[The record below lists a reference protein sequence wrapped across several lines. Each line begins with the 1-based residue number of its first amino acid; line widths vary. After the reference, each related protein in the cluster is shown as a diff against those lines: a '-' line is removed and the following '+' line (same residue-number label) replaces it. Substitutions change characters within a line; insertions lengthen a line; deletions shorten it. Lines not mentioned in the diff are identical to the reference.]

1 MIRKRIGSLFIVLFF
16 LAVLTGGIIYDDLS
30 ASSED
35 DPYQAI
41 KLLNETIHQ
50 VSDKYVDSI
59 PSDSLYLRAL
69 NGMLLSLDPYSQLL
83 TPKDYEDL
91 QIHTQGN
98 YEGLGIRIDIVD
110 QVLTV
115 ISPIEGTPAYKA
127 GLLPGDR
134 IVVVD
139 GEPTKGWT
147 EERAV
152 QELRGPRGSEV
163 TLSIARE
170 GLEEPLDVTIERQPI
185 SLSAVPYA
193 FMLQEGIG
201 YVRFTQFSEHGR
213 DEIRE
218 AVRDLEKQGMRS
230 LILDLRD
237 NPGGLLDQ
245 AIEVTDLFLP
255 RGAEIVATRGR
266 MSESD
271 RVYNARDN
279 DDFSVH
285 PMVVLVNRASASAS
299 EIVSGALQ
307 DHDRALLVGQ
317 ATWGKGLVQSLFP
330 LDDGYFLKLTTA
342 RYYTPSGRSIQ
353 RDETLGIDFAQMWWP
368 GEVPPTDEET
378 LTIPGETGDP
388 QEIPDSLVF
397 QTDMGRTVY
406 GGGGVMPDVVVR
418 AGDIAP
424 VSRDLLQEIFVENA
438 FFTFA
443 VRYRST
449 HPSIPR
455 DFQPDAAVLDDF
467 RTYLREVKEIDFSDE
482 AFDSEVDYIHDFLR
496 YTLISQYHGEGVARQ
511 AVLSADLPLAKAVEL
526 LSEADTLADLFRL
539 ARLER
544 EAAADRAAQSTASA
558 EAPATAGIPQ

>member
-1 MIRKRIGSLFIVLFF
+1 MIRTRIGSLFVVLFF

-30 ASSED
+30 ASSDD
-35 DPYQAI
+35 DPYQVI

-59 PSDSLYLRAL
+59 PSDSLYMRAL

-83 TPKDYEDL
+83 TPKDYQDL

-98 YEGLGIRIDIVD
+98 YEGLGIRIDVVD

-134 IVVVD
+134 IVEVD
-139 GEPTKGWT
+139 GVTTRGWT
-147 EERAV
+147 EEKAV
-152 QELRGPRGSEV
+152 QELRGPQGSEV

-170 GLEEPLDVTIERQPI
+170 GLSEALEVTIERRPI
-185 SLSAVPYA
+185 SLSSVPYA
-193 FMLQEGIG
+193 FMLTNGIG
-201 YVRFTQFSEHGR
+201 YVRFTQFSENGR

-218 AVRDLEKQGMRS
+218 AVRALEKQGMRS
-230 LILDLRD
+230 LVLDLRD

-271 RVYNARDN
+271 RLYNARDN
-279 DDFSVH
+279 DDFSIH
-285 PMVVLVNRASASAS
+285 PMIVLVNRASASAS

-317 ATWGKGLVQSLFP
+317 TTWGKGLVQSLFP

-353 RDETLGIDFAQMWWP
+353 RDESLDIDFNTLIWP
-368 GEVPPTDEET
+368 DETPMDAPQDGPEEV
-378 LTIPGETGDP
+378 
-388 QEIPDSLVF
+388 PDSLVF

-418 AGDIAP
+418 AGEIAEI
-424 VSRDLLQEIFVENA
+424 SRDLLQEIFVKNA
-438 FFTFA
+438 FFSFA
-443 VRYRST
+443 VTYRST
-449 HPSIPR
+449 HPSLPR
-455 DFQPDAAVLDDF
+455 DFVPDDALIESF
-467 RTYLREVKEIDFSDE
+467 RSYLRDVKGIVFADE
-482 AFDSEVDYIHDFLR
+482 AFDAERDYMSDFLR
-496 YTLISQYHGEGVARQ
+496 YTLVSQYHGEGVARQ
-511 AVLSADLPLAKAVEL
+511 AVLRADLPLAKAVEL

-539 ARLER
+539 ARIER
-544 EAAADRAAQSTASA
+544 QAAVDRAAQATASA
-558 EAPATAGIPQ
+558 ESSPVGTPR

>member
-83 TPKDYEDL
+83 SPKDYEDL

-170 GLEEPLDVTIERQPI
+170 GLEEPLEITIERQPI

-230 LILDLRD
+230 LVLDLRD

-285 PMVVLVNRASASAS
+285 PMIVLVNRASASAS

-317 ATWGKGLVQSLFP
+317 TTWGKGLVQSLFP

-353 RDETLGIDFAQMWWP
+353 RDETLDIDFGQMWWP
-368 GEVPPTDEET
+368 GEVPPANEET
-378 LTIPGETGDP
+378 RTIPGETGEP

-418 AGDIAP
+418 AGEIAE

-438 FFTFA
+438 FFSFA

-455 DFQPDAAVLDDF
+455 DFRPDATVLDEF
-467 RTYLREVKEIDFSDE
+467 RVYLREVKQIDFSDE
-482 AFDSEVDYIHDFLR
+482 AFDSEADYIHDFLR

-558 EAPATAGIPQ
+558 EVPATAGTPR

>member
-1 MIRKRIGSLFIVLFF
+1 MIRRRIGSLFVVLFF

-35 DPYQAI
+35 DPYQVI

-59 PSDSLYLRAL
+59 PSDSLYMRAL

-83 TPKDYEDL
+83 SPKDYEDL

-98 YEGLGIRIDIVD
+98 YEGLGIRIDVVD
-110 QVLTV
+110 QILTV
-115 ISPIEGTPAYKA
+115 ISPIEGTPAYRA

-134 IVVVD
+134 IVEVD
-139 GEPTKGWT
+139 GVSTRGWA
-147 EERAV
+147 EEKAV
-152 QELRGPRGSEV
+152 QELRGPRGSSV
-163 TLSIARE
+163 TLTIARE
-170 GLEEPLDVTIERQPI
+170 GLTEPLVVEIERRPI
-185 SLSAVPYA
+185 SLSSVPYA
-193 FMLQEGIG
+193 FMIAEGIG
-201 YVRFTQFSEHGR
+201 YVRFTQFSENGR

-230 LILDLRD
+230 LVLDLRD

-299 EIVSGALQ
+299 EIVAGALQ

-317 ATWGKGLVQSLFP
+317 TTWGKGLVQSLFP

-353 RDETLGIDFAQMWWP
+353 RDESLDVDFNTLIWP
-368 GEVPPTDEET
+368 DETPIE
-378 LTIPGETGDP
+378 P
-388 QEIPDSLVF
+388 QQEAMEDVPDSLVF
-397 QTDMGRTVY
+397 ETDMGRTVY

-418 AGDIAP
+418 AGEIDP
-424 VSRDLLQEIFVENA
+424 LSRELLEEIFVKNS
-438 FFTFA
+438 FFSFA
-443 VRYRST
+443 VTYRSRHST
-449 HPSIPR
+449 IPR
-455 DFQPDAAVLDDF
+455 NFMPDEALIESF
-467 RTYLREVKEIDFSDE
+467 REYLRDTKEIAFADE
-482 AFDSEVDYIHDFLR
+482 AFDAERDYMRDFLQ
-496 YTLISQYHGEGVARQ
+496 YTLISQYHGEGIARQ
-511 AVLSADLPLAKAVEL
+511 AVLRADLPLSKAVDL
-526 LSEADTLADLFRL
+526 LLEADTLADLFRL
-539 ARLER
+539 ARVER
-544 EAAADRAAQSTASA
+544 QAALDRAAQATVSA
-558 EAPATAGIPQ
+558 EASPGSTPR

>member
-1 MIRKRIGSLFIVLFF
+1 
-16 LAVLTGGIIYDDLS
+16 
-30 ASSED
+30 
-35 DPYQAI
+35 
-41 KLLNETIHQ
+41 
-50 VSDKYVDSI
+50 
-59 PSDSLYLRAL
+59 
-69 NGMLLSLDPYSQLL
+69 
-83 TPKDYEDL
+83 
-91 QIHTQGN
+91 
-98 YEGLGIRIDIVD
+98 
-110 QVLTV
+110 
-115 ISPIEGTPAYKA
+115 
-127 GLLPGDR
+127 
-134 IVVVD
+134 
-139 GEPTKGWT
+139 
-147 EERAV
+147 
-152 QELRGPRGSEV
+152 
-163 TLSIARE
+163 
-170 GLEEPLDVTIERQPI
+170 
-185 SLSAVPYA
+185 
-193 FMLQEGIG
+193 MLQEGIG

-230 LILDLRD
+230 LVLDLRD

-285 PMVVLVNRASASAS
+285 PMIVLVNRASASAS

-317 ATWGKGLVQSLFP
+317 TTWGKGLVQSLFP

-353 RDETLGIDFAQMWWP
+353 RDETLGIDFNAVVWP
-368 GEVPPTDEET
+368 WTPEEAPLDEEGNP
-378 LTIPGETGDP
+378 ISS

-418 AGDIAP
+418 ASEIAE
-424 VSRDLLQEIFVENA
+424 VSRDLLQETFVENA
-438 FFTFA
+438 FFSFA
-443 VRYRST
+443 VRFRAA

-455 DFQPDAAVLDDF
+455 DYEPDAAVIEEF
-467 RTYLREVKEIDFSDE
+467 RAYLREVKGIDFSDE
-482 AFDSEVDYIHDFLR
+482 AFDSEADYIHDFLR

-558 EAPATAGIPQ
+558 EAPATAGTPQ

>member
-1 MIRKRIGSLFIVLFF
+1 MIRKRIGSLFVVLFF

-30 ASSED
+30 ASIED

-59 PSDSLYLRAL
+59 PSDSLYMRAL

-83 TPKDYEDL
+83 SPKDYEDL

-98 YEGLGIRIDIVD
+98 YEGLGIRIDVVD
-110 QVLTV
+110 QILTV

-139 GEPTKGWT
+139 GVSTKGWS
-147 EERAV
+147 EEKAV

-170 GLEEPLDVTIERQPI
+170 GLDEPLEITIERRPI
-185 SLSAVPYA
+185 SLSSVPYA
-193 FMLQEGIG
+193 FMLKEGIG

-218 AVRDLEKQGMRS
+218 AVRKLEKEGMRS
-230 LILDLRD
+230 LVLDLRD

-271 RVYNARDN
+271 RVYDARDN

-285 PMVVLVNRASASAS
+285 PMIVLVNRASASAS

-307 DHDRALLVGQ
+307 DHDRALVVGQ
-317 ATWGKGLVQSLFP
+317 TTWGKGLVQSLFP

-353 RDETLGIDFAQMWWP
+353 RDESLDIDFNQLIWP
-368 GEVPPTDEET
+368 EEVPVDGSMG
-378 LTIPGETGDP
+378 TIPGENGDP
-388 QEIPDSLVF
+388 QDVPDSLVF

-418 AGDIAP
+418 AGEVAE

-438 FFTFA
+438 FFSFA
-443 VRYRST
+443 VSYRAT

-455 DFQPDAAVLDDF
+455 DFRPDEALVDEF
-467 RTYLREVKEIDFSDE
+467 RTYLRTVKGIDFTDE
-482 AFDSEVDYIHDFLR
+482 AFDSELEYMHDFLR

-511 AVLSADLPLAKAVEL
+511 AVLSADLPLAKSVEL

-544 EAAADRAAQSTASA
+544 EAAAERATQSTASA
-558 EAPATAGIPQ
+558 EMPAVGTPR

>member
-1 MIRKRIGSLFIVLFF
+1 MIRRRIGSLFIVLFF

-134 IVVVD
+134 IVAVD
-139 GEPTKGWT
+139 GTPTKGWS

-170 GLEEPLDVTIERQPI
+170 GLQEPLDVPIERQPI
-185 SLSAVPYA
+185 SLSSVPYA

-230 LILDLRD
+230 LVLDLRD

-285 PMVVLVNRASASAS
+285 PMIVLVNRASASAS

-317 ATWGKGLVQSLFP
+317 TTWGKGLVQSLFP

-342 RYYTPSGRSIQ
+342 RYFTPSGRSIQ
-353 RDETLGIDFAQMWWP
+353 RDETLGIDFNAVVWP
-368 GEVPPTDEET
+368 WTPEEAP
-378 LTIPGETGDP
+378 LDADGNPLSSQD
-388 QEIPDSLVF
+388 IPDSLVF

-418 AGDIAP
+418 ASEIAE

-438 FFTFA
+438 FFSFA
-443 VRYRST
+443 VRFRAA

-455 DFQPDAAVLDDF
+455 DYRPDAAVLEEF
-467 RTYLREVKEIDFSDE
+467 RAYLREVKEIDFSDE
-482 AFDSEVDYIHDFLR
+482 AFDSESDYINDFLR
-496 YTLISQYHGEGVARQ
+496 YTLISQYHGEGEARQ
-511 AVLSADLPLAKAVEL
+511 AVLSADLPLAKAVDL

-558 EAPATAGIPQ
+558 EAPATAGTPQ

>member
-1 MIRKRIGSLFIVLFF
+1 MIRKRIGSLFVMLFF

-30 ASSED
+30 ASSGD
-35 DPYQAI
+35 DPYQVI

-59 PSDSLYLRAL
+59 PSDSLYMRAL

-134 IVVVD
+134 IVSVNGVS
-139 GEPTKGWT
+139 TRGWS
-147 EERAV
+147 EEKAV

-163 TLSIARE
+163 TLAIGRE
-170 GLEEPLDVTIERQPI
+170 GLDEPMEVQIERRAI
-185 SLSAVPYA
+185 ALSAVPYA
-193 FMLQEGIG
+193 FMLEEGIG

-218 AVRDLEKQGMRS
+218 AVRRLEKEGMRS
-230 LILDLRD
+230 LVLDLRD

-266 MSESD
+266 MPESD
-271 RVYNARDN
+271 RVYDARDN

-317 ATWGKGLVQSLFP
+317 TTWGKGLVQSLFP

-353 RDETLGIDFAQMWWP
+353 RDETLDIDFNELTWP
-368 GEVPPTDEET
+368 DEVPAADD
-378 LTIPGETGDP
+378 LVPGAD

-397 QTDMGRTVY
+397 KTDMGRTVY

-418 AGDIAP
+418 AGEIAE
-424 VSRDLLQEIFVENA
+424 VSRDLLQEIFVKNA
-438 FFTFA
+438 FFSFA
-443 VRYRST
+443 VRFRAS

-455 DFQPDAAVLDDF
+455 DFQPDAAVVEEF

-482 AFDSEVDYIHDFLR
+482 AFDSERDYVADFLR

-511 AVLSADLPLAKAVEL
+511 AVLSADLPLAKAVDL

-539 ARLER
+539 ARRER

-558 EAPATAGIPQ
+558 ENPATAGTPR

>member
-134 IVVVD
+134 IVAVD
-139 GEPTKGWT
+139 GTPTKGWS

-170 GLEEPLDVTIERQPI
+170 GLQEPLDVPIERQPI
-185 SLSAVPYA
+185 SLSSVPYA

-230 LILDLRD
+230 LVLDLRD

-285 PMVVLVNRASASAS
+285 PMIVLVNRASASAS

-317 ATWGKGLVQSLFP
+317 TTWGKGLVQSLFP

-342 RYYTPSGRSIQ
+342 RYFTPSGRSIQ
-353 RDETLGIDFAQMWWP
+353 RDETLGIDFNAVVWP
-368 GEVPPTDEET
+368 WTPEEAP
-378 LTIPGETGDP
+378 LDADGNPLSSQD
-388 QEIPDSLVF
+388 IPDSLVF

-418 AGDIAP
+418 ASEIAE

-438 FFTFA
+438 FFSFA
-443 VRYRST
+443 VRFRAA

-455 DFQPDAAVLDDF
+455 DYRPDAAVLEEF
-467 RTYLREVKEIDFSDE
+467 RAYLREVKEIDFSDE
-482 AFDSEVDYIHDFLR
+482 AFDSESDYINDFLR
-496 YTLISQYHGEGVARQ
+496 YTLISQYHGEGEARQ
-511 AVLSADLPLAKAVEL
+511 AVLSADLPLAKAVDL

-558 EAPATAGIPQ
+558 EAPATAGTPQ

>member
-134 IVVVD
+134 IVMVD
-139 GEPTKGWT
+139 GEPTKAWT

-237 NPGGLLDQ
+237 TPGGLLDQ

-285 PMVVLVNRASASAS
+285 PMIVLVNRASASAS

-317 ATWGKGLVQSLFP
+317 TTWGKGLVQSLFP

-353 RDETLGIDFAQMWWP
+353 RDETLDIDFGSMWWP
-368 GEVPPTDEET
+368 GEVGSPEEEDIISERVT
-378 LTIPGETGDP
+378 DP

-418 AGDIAP
+418 AGEIAE
-424 VSRDLLQEIFVENA
+424 VSRDLLQEIFIENA
-438 FFTFA
+438 FFSFA
-443 VRYRST
+443 VRYRAS

-455 DFQPDAAVLDDF
+455 DFQPDAAVLDEF
-467 RTYLREVKEIDFSDE
+467 RTYLRDVKEIDFSDE
-482 AFDSEVDYIHDFLR
+482 AFDSEADYIHDFLR

-558 EAPATAGIPQ
+558 EAPATAGTPQ

>member
-1 MIRKRIGSLFIVLFF
+1 MIRKRIGSLFVVLFF

-30 ASSED
+30 ASSGD

-41 KLLNETIHQ
+41 KLLNEAIHQ
-50 VSDKYVDSI
+50 VSEKYVDSI
-59 PSDSLYLRAL
+59 PSDSLYMRAL

-83 TPKDYEDL
+83 SPKDYEDL

-98 YEGLGIRIDIVD
+98 YEGLGIRIDVVD

-134 IVVVD
+134 IVSVD
-139 GEPTKGWT
+139 GVSTRGWT
-147 EERAV
+147 EEKAV
-152 QELRGPRGSEV
+152 QELRGPQGSEV

-170 GLEEPLDVTIERQPI
+170 GLDEPIEMTIERRPI
-185 SLSAVPYA
+185 ALAAVPYA
-193 FMLQEGIG
+193 FMLTDGIG

-213 DEIRE
+213 DEIRD
-218 AVRDLEKQGMRS
+218 AVRKLEKQGMRS
-230 LILDLRD
+230 LVLDLRD

-255 RGAEIVATRGR
+255 RGAEIVSTRGR

-271 RVYNARDN
+271 RVYDARDN

-285 PMVVLVNRASASAS
+285 PMIVLVNQASASAS

-317 ATWGKGLVQSLFP
+317 TTWGKGLVQSLFP

-353 RDETLGIDFAQMWWP
+353 RDESLDVDFNAINWP
-368 GEVPPTDEET
+368 WTPEEAPLDGEAAPHPSKDV
-378 LTIPGETGDP
+378 
-388 QEIPDSLVF
+388 PDSLVF
-397 QTDMGRTVY
+397 ETDMGRTVY

-418 AGDIAP
+418 AGEIAE
-424 VSRDLLQEIFVENA
+424 VSRELLEEIFVKNA
-438 FFTFA
+438 FFSFA
-443 VRYRST
+443 VSFRAT

-455 DFQPDAAVLDDF
+455 DFQPDEAVIESF
-467 RTYLREVKEIDFSDE
+467 RTYLRDVKTIDFSDE
-482 AFDSEVDYIHDFLR
+482 AFDSERQYMTDFLR

-511 AVLSADLPLAKAVEL
+511 AVLRADLPLAKAVDL

-544 EAAADRAAQSTASA
+544 QAAIDRAAQSTASA
-558 EAPATAGIPQ
+558 EPSEAGTPR

>member
-16 LAVLTGGIIYDDLS
+16 LAILTGGIIYDDLS

-134 IVVVD
+134 IVAVD
-139 GEPTKGWT
+139 GIPTKGWS

-170 GLEEPLDVTIERQPI
+170 GLEEPLDVAIERQPI

-213 DEIRE
+213 DEIRD

-230 LILDLRD
+230 LVLDLRD

-285 PMVVLVNRASASAS
+285 PMIVLVNRASASAS

-317 ATWGKGLVQSLFP
+317 TTWGKGLVQSLFP

-342 RYYTPSGRSIQ
+342 RYFTPSGRSIQ
-353 RDETLGIDFAQMWWP
+353 RDETLGIDFNAVVWP
-368 GEVPPTDEET
+368 WTPEEAPLDDEGNP
-378 LTIPGETGDP
+378 LSS

-418 AGDIAP
+418 ASEIAE

-438 FFTFA
+438 FFSFA
-443 VRYRST
+443 VRFRAA

-455 DFQPDAAVLDDF
+455 DYRPDAAVLEEF
-467 RTYLREVKEIDFSDE
+467 RAYLREVKEIDFSDE
-482 AFDSEVDYIHDFLR
+482 AFDSESDYINDFLR
-496 YTLISQYHGEGVARQ
+496 YTLISQYHGEGEARQ

-558 EAPATAGIPQ
+558 EAPATAGTPR

>member
-1 MIRKRIGSLFIVLFF
+1 
-16 LAVLTGGIIYDDLS
+16 
-30 ASSED
+30 
-35 DPYQAI
+35 
-41 KLLNETIHQ
+41 
-50 VSDKYVDSI
+50 
-59 PSDSLYLRAL
+59 
-69 NGMLLSLDPYSQLL
+69 
-83 TPKDYEDL
+83 
-91 QIHTQGN
+91 
-98 YEGLGIRIDIVD
+98 
-110 QVLTV
+110 
-115 ISPIEGTPAYKA
+115 
-127 GLLPGDR
+127 
-134 IVVVD
+134 
-139 GEPTKGWT
+139 
-147 EERAV
+147 
-152 QELRGPRGSEV
+152 
-163 TLSIARE
+163 
-170 GLEEPLDVTIERQPI
+170 
-185 SLSAVPYA
+185 
-193 FMLQEGIG
+193 
-201 YVRFTQFSEHGR
+201 
-213 DEIRE
+213 
-218 AVRDLEKQGMRS
+218 
-230 LILDLRD
+230 
-237 NPGGLLDQ
+237 
-245 AIEVTDLFLP
+245 
-255 RGAEIVATRGR
+255 

-271 RVYNARDN
+271 RIYNARDN

-285 PMVVLVNRASASAS
+285 PMIVLVNRASASAS

-317 ATWGKGLVQSLFP
+317 TTWGKGLVQSLFP

-353 RDETLGIDFAQMWWP
+353 RDEDLGIDFGSMWWP
-368 GEVPPTDEET
+368 GEVPPEEGDI
-378 LTIPGETGDP
+378 LSIPQGGGD
-388 QEIPDSLVF
+388 EIPDSLVF

-418 AGDIAP
+418 AGEIAD

-482 AFDSEVDYIHDFLR
+482 AFDSETDYIHDFLR

-558 EAPATAGIPQ
+558 QAPARAGTPQ

>member
-1 MIRKRIGSLFIVLFF
+1 MIRNRIGSLFVVLFF

-59 PSDSLYLRAL
+59 PSDSLYMRAL
-69 NGMLLSLDPYSQLL
+69 SGMLLSLDPYSQLL
-83 TPKDYEDL
+83 SPKDYEDL

-110 QVLTV
+110 QILTV

-139 GEPTKGWT
+139 GVSTKGWS
-147 EERAV
+147 EEKAV

-170 GLEEPLDVTIERQPI
+170 GLDEPLEITIERRPI

-193 FMLQEGIG
+193 FMLKEGIG

-218 AVRDLEKQGMRS
+218 AVRKLEKEGMRS
-230 LILDLRD
+230 LVLDLRD

-285 PMVVLVNRASASAS
+285 PMIVLVNRASASAS

-307 DHDRALLVGQ
+307 DHDRALVVGQ
-317 ATWGKGLVQSLFP
+317 TTWGKGLVQSLFP

-353 RDETLGIDFAQMWWP
+353 RDESLDIDFNQLIWP
-368 GEVPPTDEET
+368 EEVPVDGSMG
-378 LTIPGETGDP
+378 TIPGDNGDP
-388 QEIPDSLVF
+388 QDVPDSLVF
-397 QTDMGRTVY
+397 ETDMGRTVY

-418 AGDIAP
+418 AGQVAE

-438 FFTFA
+438 FFSFA
-443 VRYRST
+443 VSYRAA

-455 DFQPDAAVLDDF
+455 DFRPDEALVDEF
-467 RTYLREVKEIDFSDE
+467 RTYLRTVKGIDFTDE
-482 AFDSEVDYIHDFLR
+482 AFDSERDYMHDFLR

-511 AVLSADLPLAKAVEL
+511 AVLSADLPLAKAVDL

-544 EAAADRAAQSTASA
+544 EAAANRAAQSTASA
-558 EAPATAGIPQ
+558 ELQPAGTPR

>member
-1 MIRKRIGSLFIVLFF
+1 MIRKRIGTLFVVLFF
-16 LAVLTGGIIYDDLS
+16 LAILTGGIIYDDLS
-30 ASSED
+30 ASSDD

-59 PSDSLYLRAL
+59 PSDSLYMRAL

-83 TPKDYEDL
+83 SPKDYEDL

-98 YEGLGIRIDIVD
+98 YEGLGIRIDVVD

-134 IVVVD
+134 IVIVD
-139 GEPTKGWT
+139 GIPTKGWN
-147 EERAV
+147 EEKAV

-163 TLSIARE
+163 ILSIARE
-170 GLEEPLDVTIERQPI
+170 GLDELFEVTIERRPI

-193 FMLQEGIG
+193 FMLKEGIG

-218 AVRDLEKQGMRS
+218 AVRKLEKEGMRS
-230 LILDLRD
+230 LVLDLRD

-285 PMVVLVNRASASAS
+285 PMIVLVNRASASAS

-317 ATWGKGLVQSLFP
+317 STWGKGLVQSLFP

-353 RDETLGIDFAQMWWP
+353 RDETLDIDFNELIWP
-368 GEVPPTDEET
+368 DEVPAD
-378 LTIPGETGDP
+378 GESAPD
-388 QEIPDSLVF
+388 QSLDVPDSLVF
-397 QTDMGRTVY
+397 KTDMGRTVY

-418 AGDIAP
+418 AGEVAEI
-424 VSRDLLQEIFVENA
+424 SRDLLQEIFVKNA
-438 FFTFA
+438 FFSFA
-443 VRYRST
+443 VSFRAN

-455 DFQPDAAVLDDF
+455 DFQPDDALVEEF
-467 RTYLREVKEIDFSDE
+467 RTYLRNVKEIDFTDE
-482 AFDSEVDYIHDFLR
+482 AFDSERDYVHDFLR

-511 AVLSADLPLAKAVEL
+511 AVLSADLTLAKAVDL

-539 ARLER
+539 ARRER

-558 EAPATAGIPQ
+558 EVPAAVGTPR

>member
-1 MIRKRIGSLFIVLFF
+1 MIRKRIGSLFVVLFF

-30 ASSED
+30 ASSGD

-41 KLLNETIHQ
+41 KLLNEAIHQ

-59 PSDSLYLRAL
+59 PSDSLYMRAL

-83 TPKDYEDL
+83 SPKDYEDL

-98 YEGLGIRIDIVD
+98 YEGLGIRIDVVD

-134 IVVVD
+134 IVSVD
-139 GEPTKGWT
+139 GVPTRGWT
-147 EERAV
+147 EEKAV
-152 QELRGPRGSEV
+152 QELRGPQGSEV
-163 TLSIARE
+163 KLSIARE
-170 GLEEPLDVTIERQPI
+170 GLDEPLEVTIERRPI
-185 SLSAVPYA
+185 ALAAVPYA
-193 FMLQEGIG
+193 FMLTDGIG

-213 DEIRE
+213 DEIRD
-218 AVRDLEKQGMRS
+218 AVRRLEKQGMRS
-230 LILDLRD
+230 LVLDLRD

-255 RGAEIVATRGR
+255 RGAEIVSTRGR

-271 RVYNARDN
+271 RVYDARDN

-285 PMVVLVNRASASAS
+285 PMIVLVNQASASAS

-317 ATWGKGLVQSLFP
+317 TTWGKGLVQSLFP

-353 RDETLGIDFAQMWWP
+353 RDESLDIDFNELVWP
-368 GEVPPTDEET
+368 EEVPSADDAA
-378 LTIPGETGDP
+378 PGETQDV
-388 QEIPDSLVF
+388 PDSLVF
-397 QTDMGRTVY
+397 KTDMGRTVY
-406 GGGGVMPDVVVR
+406 GGGGVMPDVVVQ
-418 AGDIAP
+418 AGEIAE
-424 VSRDLLQEIFVENA
+424 VSRELLKEIFVKNA
-438 FFTFA
+438 FFSFA
-443 VRYRST
+443 VSFRAT
-449 HPSIPR
+449 HPSIAR
-455 DFQPDAAVLDDF
+455 DYQPDDAVLESF
-467 RTYLREVKEIDFSDE
+467 RTYLREVKTIDFSDE
-482 AFDSEVDYIHDFLR
+482 AFDSERQYMVDFLR

-511 AVLSADLPLAKAVEL
+511 AVLRADLPLSKAVDL

-544 EAAADRAAQSTASA
+544 QAAVDRAAQSTAAAGTS
-558 EAPATAGIPQ
+558 TAGTPR

>member
-1 MIRKRIGSLFIVLFF
+1 MIRKRIGSLFVVLFF

-30 ASSED
+30 ASSGD

-41 KLLNETIHQ
+41 KLLNEAIHQ

-59 PSDSLYLRAL
+59 PSDSLYMRAL

-83 TPKDYEDL
+83 SPKDYEDL

-134 IVVVD
+134 IVSVD
-139 GEPTKGWT
+139 GVPTRGWT
-147 EERAV
+147 EEKAV
-152 QELRGPRGSEV
+152 QELRGPQGSEV
-163 TLSIARE
+163 KLSIARE
-170 GLEEPLDVTIERQPI
+170 GLDEPLEVTIERRPI
-185 SLSAVPYA
+185 ALAAVPYA
-193 FMLQEGIG
+193 FMLTDGIG

-213 DEIRE
+213 DEIRD
-218 AVRDLEKQGMRS
+218 AVRRLEKQGMRS
-230 LILDLRD
+230 LVLDLRD

-255 RGAEIVATRGR
+255 RGAEIVSTRGR

-271 RVYNARDN
+271 RVYDARDN

-285 PMVVLVNRASASAS
+285 PMIVLVNQASASAS

-317 ATWGKGLVQSLFP
+317 TTWGKGLVQSLFP

-353 RDETLGIDFAQMWWP
+353 RDESLDIDFNELVWPEEIPSAEEAAP
-368 GEVPPTDEET
+368 GESQDV
-378 LTIPGETGDP
+378 
-388 QEIPDSLVF
+388 PDSLVF
-397 QTDMGRTVY
+397 KTDMGRTVY

-418 AGDIAP
+418 AGEIAE
-424 VSRDLLQEIFVENA
+424 VSRELLKEIFVKNA
-438 FFTFA
+438 FFSFA
-443 VRYRST
+443 VTFRAT

-455 DFQPDAAVLDDF
+455 DYQPDDAVLESF
-467 RTYLREVKEIDFSDE
+467 RTYLREVKTIDFSDE
-482 AFDSEVDYIHDFLR
+482 AFDSERQYMIDFLR

-511 AVLSADLPLAKAVEL
+511 AVLRADLPLSKAVDL

-544 EAAADRAAQSTASA
+544 QAAVDRAAQSTAAAGTS
-558 EAPATAGIPQ
+558 TAGTPR

>member
-30 ASSED
+30 ASSDD

-41 KLLNETIHQ
+41 KLLNEAIHQ

-59 PSDSLYLRAL
+59 PSDSLYMRAL

-83 TPKDYEDL
+83 SPKDYEDL

-139 GEPTKGWT
+139 GEPTKGWS

-152 QELRGPRGSEV
+152 QELRGPQGSEV

-170 GLEEPLDVTIERQPI
+170 GLDDPIEITIERRPI

-230 LILDLRD
+230 LVLDLRD

-285 PMVVLVNRASASAS
+285 PMIVLVNRASASAS

-307 DHDRALLVGQ
+307 DHDRALVVGQ
-317 ATWGKGLVQSLFP
+317 TTWGKGLVQSLFP

-342 RYYTPSGRSIQ
+342 RYFTPSGRSIQ
-353 RDETLGIDFAQMWWP
+353 RDDELDIDFNELWWP
-368 GEVPPTDEET
+368 SEIAPPDEDDIT
-378 LTIPGETGDP
+378 AVPGEDDG
-388 QEIPDSLVF
+388 EIPDSLVF

-418 AGDIAP
+418 AGETAE
-424 VSRDLLQEIFVENA
+424 VSRDLLSEIFVENA
-438 FFTFA
+438 FFSFA
-443 VRYRST
+443 VRFRST

-455 DFQPDAAVLDDF
+455 DYDPDAAVLNEF
-467 RTYLREVKEIDFSDE
+467 RTYLREVKAIDFSDE
-482 AFDSEVDYIHDFLR
+482 AFDAETDYMHDFLR
-496 YTLISQYHGEGVARQ
+496 YTLISQYRGEGVARQ

-558 EAPATAGIPQ
+558 DASAAAGTPR